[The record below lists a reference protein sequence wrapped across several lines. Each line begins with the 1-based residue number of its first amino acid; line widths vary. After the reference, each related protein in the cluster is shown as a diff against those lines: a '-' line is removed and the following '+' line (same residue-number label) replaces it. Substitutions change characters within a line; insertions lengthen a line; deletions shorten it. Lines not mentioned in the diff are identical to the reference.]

1 MLYKIKLM
9 YTINQR
15 FEFLDNFT
23 QMVIH
28 GFTPSLIVTG
38 EGGLGKSYSIRKS
51 INNSYLSE
59 DDYLFVKGYSTPR
72 GLYNTLYDNNGKLI
86 IFDDCDSILEDRNAL
101 NILKSSLD
109 SYETRTISWLSR
121 TNRGDTYPTQFDFT
135 GRIIFISNKSK
146 KSIDEALLTRS
157 LVVDL
162 EMSPDDKIDR
172 MTHIIKDILPE
183 YELAHKQD
191 VLDFLKSVKDD
202 VNLNIRM
209 LIMITKMR
217 VSFGSKWKDMAKY
230 MILNDE

>member
-1 MLYKIKLM
+1 M

-38 EGGLGKSYSIRKS
+38 EGGLGKTYSVRSS
-51 INNSYLSE
+51 IENSYLSE

-86 IFDDCDSILEDRNAL
+86 VFDDCDSILEDRTAL

-109 SYETRTISWLSR
+109 SYDKRTISWLSR
-121 TNRGDTYPTQFDFT
+121 ISRNDSYPTQFDFT

-162 EMSPDDKIDR
+162 EMSPDDKIER
-172 MTHIIKDILPE
+172 MSHIIKNILPE
-183 YELAHKQD
+183 YKLEYKQD
-191 VLDFLKSVKDD
+191 ALDFLKSVKNDA
-202 VNLNIRM
+202 NLNIRM

-217 VSFGSKWKDMAKY
+217 VSFGTKWQDMAKY
-230 MILNDE
+230 MVLNN